1 MIMIKKLL
9 LASFFATILS
19 ITNYVSAHNFV
30 PISTSGYDYL
40 YLDTDTVN
48 VVLYNPPSYIIDAE
62 YISRNANIS
71 TDTIT
76 KVRFCYDLTTKTITY
91 KTLCKC
97 QYKNVQFW
105 RCTMYSYSFCSI
117 WFRNRYES
125 PVMLITWAWWSNR
138 STIALATLS
147 SCKMVAHSSKL
158 MLEVTMVLFFSYR
171 LSIIWNSK
179 LASPGCN
186 GK

>member
-1 MIMIKKLL
+1 MIKKLL

-91 KTLCKC
+91 KTL
-97 QYKNVQFW
+97 
-105 RCTMYSYSFCSI
+105 
-117 WFRNRYES
+117 
-125 PVMLITWAWWSNR
+125 
-138 STIALATLS
+138 
-147 SCKMVAHSSKL
+147 MVLKRSKL
-158 MLEVTMVLFFSYR
+158 TRGWIQHNYEYSEPPIGVLP
-171 LSIIWNSK
+171 NSNEYYIANIAFK
-179 LASPGCN
+179 KAYGMYFNSL
-186 GK
+186 

>member
-62 YISRNANIS
+62 YLRRNASIN

-76 KVRFCYDLTTKTITY
+76 KVRFYYDLTTKTIQY
-91 KTLCKC
+91 KTL
-97 QYKNVQFW
+97 
-105 RCTMYSYSFCSI
+105 
-117 WFRNRYES
+117 
-125 PVMLITWAWWSNR
+125 
-138 STIALATLS
+138 
-147 SCKMVAHSSKL
+147 
-158 MLEVTMVLFFSYR
+158 MVLKRSNLTHGWIQENYNDSETISQDI
-171 LSIIWNSK
+171 LPNSNEYYMANVAFK
-179 LASPGCN
+179 KAYGMYFNLEFN
-186 GK
+186 WYV